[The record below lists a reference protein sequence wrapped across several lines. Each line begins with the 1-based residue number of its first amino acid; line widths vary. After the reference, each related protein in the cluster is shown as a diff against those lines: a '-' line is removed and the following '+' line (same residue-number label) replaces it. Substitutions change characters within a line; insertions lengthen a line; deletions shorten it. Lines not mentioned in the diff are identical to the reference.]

1 MIEIPRY
8 LWKPILHGLVLTLR
22 PKKLAPRYAGIWL
35 QDGSPLMVY
44 SRRQAEGV
52 AAALREAG
60 VDATVEL
67 GMRYGNPSI
76 PDAIG
81 GCARRAASA
90 S

>member
-1 MIEIPRY
+1 M
-8 LWKPILHGLVLTLR
+8 
-22 PKKLAPRYAGIWL
+22 
-35 QDGSPLMVY
+35 
-44 SRRQAEGV
+44 

-81 GCARRAASA
+81 WLRAQGCERILTCRSIRSTPPAPPPRWWTP
-90 S
+90 

>member
-1 MIEIPRY
+1 M
-8 LWKPILHGLVLTLR
+8 HGLVLTLR

-44 SRRQAEGV
+44 SRRRGRGRA
-52 AAALREAG
+52 REAG